1 MVSFQFSIAQNGN
14 SVIIVNGL
22 LVTHI
27 GLSLLSYSAFLLS
40 FITAF
45 LFIILDRELRFK
57 HLGRWFKEIPPLQL
71 LDRINYFSIVIG
83 FLCLSGGAIS
93 GFIWSGRVFG
103 TFFRLDPKEIC
114 VLFTLFTY
122 ALLFYLRTT
131 STLRGR
137 KVAIFSVL
145 SFSLAIFTFLG
156 VNYLLPTWHR
166 YL

>member
-1 MVSFQFSIAQNGN
+1 MDSLFV
-14 SVIIVNGL
+14 L
-22 LVTHI
+22 HI

-45 LFIILDRELRFK
+45 LFIILDRELKVK

-71 LDRINYFSIVIG
+71 LDRINYFCIVIG
-83 FLCLSGGAIS
+83 FFLLTGGVIS
-93 GFIWSGRVFG
+93 GFVSSGRVFG
-103 TFFRLDPKEIC
+103 ALFRFDPKEIC
-114 VLFTLFTY
+114 ALITLFSY

-131 STLRGR
+131 FTLRGR
-137 KVAIFSVL
+137 KVAIFSVI
-145 SFSLAIFTFLG
+145 SFSLATFTFLG